1 MAKLAGVWMPHHPN
15 HRSGS
20 WKTSNRQRNE
30 TLAECALQAPR
41 LAAAYCD
48 HERGCRLHH
57 AVWPTLRLLELVGS
71 PGAPEDIPFW
81 RRVLGAISSASEPR
95 VLLSGASDHGFLELI
110 YGLLAEAAIRAKLS
124 LVDRCETPLRLNR
137 WYAERAGIDLEIF
150 QSDILSFAP
159 EQPFD
164 AVLAHAFIDQLPSDQ
179 WPTLLAKWRELLRP
193 GGYLVSLNRVRSAPE
208 AEAER
213 AAVAA
218 PIDAAAMIRGGISSC
233 PLRFG
238 CQPSSHRMSSAT
250 GGVAD
255 RRRFAPKAKSW
266 RCSRMPAFRSTLRRK
281 RSRSSPAG
289 ACREAA
295 DCGFLRE
302 NPDGFSAKQWRVWAS
317 GALLLSLRSQCRGV
331 RAYQAQVRP
340 ACSVFRREEALS
352 PPLRLLRSRPRNHLR
367 KTSLASTNCSAVPR
381 KRFRRA
387 GQRRFC
393 PIHGTR

>member
-1 MAKLAGVWMPHHPN
+1 MGA
-15 HRSGS
+15 
-20 WKTSNRQRNE
+20 TSNRQRNE

-218 PIDAAAMIRGGISSC
+218 PIDAAAMISRRNLELPPSLWLPTELAQDVERYWRGRRPTPFRTQGEI
-233 PLRFG
+233 
-238 CQPSSHRMSSAT
+238 
-250 GGVAD
+250 VALFENAGFSID
-255 RRRFAPKAKSW
+255 VAEEAFAIVAG
-266 RCSRMPAFRSTLRRK
+266 RSLS
-281 RSRSSPAG
+281 RSR
-289 ACREAA
+289 R
-295 DCGFLRE
+295 
-302 NPDGFSAKQWRVWAS
+302 
-317 GALLLSLRSQCRGV
+317 
-331 RAYQAQVRP
+331 
-340 ACSVFRREEALS
+340 
-352 PPLRLLRSRPRNHLR
+352 LRLLAR
-367 KTSLASTNCSAVPR
+367 KS
-381 KRFRRA
+381 
-387 GQRRFC
+387 
-393 PIHGTR
+393 